1 MLQLM
6 FDGILHGI
14 GVIILRIGILGDR
27 IIGTTIMGITR
38 IGIHII
44 TDAITVGVIIV
55 LHCIEIII
63 TAEIEY
69 THLQLEA
76 IETLVDIIKPTQ
88 DQKQEKTGLPS
99 LLVETKTARVQLILL
114 QEIQVILIPQTEQI
128 TTQLDHL
135 LDHLPDRQLDPRP
148 IQILDLPQGLQLITI
163 LDQQLDQ
170 PTIQDLR
177 PDRQQN
183 RQLDLQLDP
192 LLKTTQ
198 GQLKIHRSNIVV

>member
-14 GVIILRIGILGDR
+14 GVIILRIGIHGHR
-27 IIGTTIMGITR
+27 IIGTIIMDITR

-63 TAEIEY
+63 TAEIEF
-69 THLQLEA
+69 THLQLGA
-76 IETLVDIIKPTQ
+76 IETLVDIIKLTQ
-88 DQKQEKTGLPS
+88 DQKQEKTGLTS
-99 LLVETKTARVQLILL
+99 LLVQTKTARVQLILL

-135 LDHLPDRQLDPRP
+135 LDHLLDRQLDQQQNRR
-148 IQILDLPQGLQLITI
+148 QDLQQDRLQNH
-163 LDQQLDQ
+163 QLD
-170 PTIQDLR
+170 
-177 PDRQQN
+177 RQRN
-183 RQLDLQLDP
+183 RQLDLQLDR
-192 LLKTTQ
+192 LQNQRLDQ
-198 GQLKIHRSNIVV
+198 R

>member
-1 MLQLM
+1 MIQLM

-27 IIGTTIMGITR
+27 IIGTTIMDITR

-44 TDAITVGVIIV
+44 TDAITAGVIIV

-63 TAEIEY
+63 TAEIEF
-69 THLQLEA
+69 THLRLEA

-88 DQKQEKTGLPS
+88 DQKQEKTGLLS

-128 TTQLDHL
+128 ITQ

-163 LDQQLDQ
+163 LDQLLDQ

-183 RQLDLQLDP
+183 PQLDLRLDP

-198 GQLKIHRSNIVV
+198 GQVKIHRSNIVV

>member
-1 MLQLM
+1 MLQPM

-14 GVIILRIGILGDR
+14 GVIILRIGIHGDR
-27 IIGTTIMGITR
+27 IIGTTIMDITR

-63 TAEIEY
+63 TAEIEF

-88 DQKQEKTGLPS
+88 DQKQEKTGLQS

-135 LDHLPDRQLDPRP
+135 LDPRP
-148 IQILDLPQGLQLITI
+148 ILIPDLPQGLRLITI

-183 RQLDLQLDP
+183 PQLDLRLDP

-198 GQLKIHRSNIVV
+198 GQVKIHRSNIVV

>member
-14 GVIILRIGILGDR
+14 GVIILRIGIHGDR
-27 IIGTTIMGITR
+27 IIGTTIMDITR

-55 LHCIEIII
+55 TRCIEIII

-128 TTQLDHL
+128 TTQLDQ
-135 LDHLPDRQLDPRP
+135 QLDPRP
-148 IQILDLPQGLQLITI
+148 IQILDLPQGLRLITI

-170 PTIQDLR
+170 PTTQK
-177 PDRQQN
+177 RQQN
-183 RQLDLQLDP
+183 RHLYL
-192 LLKTTQ
+192 LLKTIQ
-198 GQLKIHRSNIVV
+198 GQPEIQRSNNPLVRLQI